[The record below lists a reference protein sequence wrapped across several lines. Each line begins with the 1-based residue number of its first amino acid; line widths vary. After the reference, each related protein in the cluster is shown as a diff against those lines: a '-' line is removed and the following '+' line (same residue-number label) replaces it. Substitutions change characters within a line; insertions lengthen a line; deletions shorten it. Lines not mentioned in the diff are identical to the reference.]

1 MLSSSKKR
9 ELLSM
14 EVAEAI
20 EATRIACSLL
30 TRLHAPQGTLL
41 ERLQGAAPSACT
53 FASFNT
59 TLKLAR
65 VRNS

>member
-1 MLSSSKKR
+1 
-9 ELLSM
+9 M